1 MFQPKKTD
9 TKAISNIKK
18 KLIRNGF
25 FLKVFFDLLLILLKI
40 KKSNG
45 KLRKFIIVKLN
56 GWKEKTVMLPSKGII

>member
-1 MFQPKKTD
+1 MV
-9 TKAISNIKK
+9 
-18 KLIRNGF
+18 F

-56 GWKEKTVMLPSKGII
+56 GWKEKTVMLPSKKELYKLTRLYY